1 MKNQSTNGFSLVE
14 VSVALGIVAFALIA
28 ILGLVP
34 VGMKSARDAENDTRS
49 SLIAQ
54 DAYNRIRAK
63 MTINNDPSSPNFFTS
78 YPSGQASF
86 FYYSD
91 AGIPSTNGL
100 SKVAFSGD
108 TPAAYASVAGTNDYY
123 RAKVVV
129 SQMAAPSGT
138 PYPASDPRSGT
149 DLLCATV
156 EIGWPVNGNDGSV
169 VGTNNSSRATH
180 VFYLRKP

>member
-78 YPSGQASF
+78 YPSGH
-86 FYYSD
+86 

-129 SQMAAPSGT
+129 SQLAAPSGP
-138 PYPASDPRSGT
+138 PYPAYDPRSGT